1 MKGVLIVSIDI
12 FICALLNYWGFLI
25 LKIASGNTPS
35 AGSAEIFWIFS
46 SVLVLGYLL
55 VSYSV
60 PTLILSVFHFGFLA
74 GSILYFTETK
84 LFVPIL
90 IEVLLLVL
98 FILFA
103 KQKERMHKLKPI
115 IFVVLFIWLVVVRSL
130 V

>member
-1 MKGVLIVSIDI
+1 MKGILSVSIDI
-12 FICALLNYWGFLI
+12 FICVLLNYWGFLI

-35 AGSAEIFWIFS
+35 AGFAQIFWIFN
-46 SVLVLGYLL
+46 SVLILGYLL

-84 LFVPIL
+84 LFVPIF

-98 FILFA
+98 FILFV
-103 KQKERMHKLKPI
+103 KQREGVYKLKAI
-115 IFVVLFIWLVVVRSL
+115 VFVVVFIWLMVARSL
-130 V
+130 I